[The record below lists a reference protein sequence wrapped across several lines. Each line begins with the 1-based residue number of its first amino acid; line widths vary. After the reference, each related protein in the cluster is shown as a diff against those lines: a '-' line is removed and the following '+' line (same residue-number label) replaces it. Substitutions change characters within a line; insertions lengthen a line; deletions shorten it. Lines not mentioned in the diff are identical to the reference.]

1 MIRNSF
7 LEKYRKKPKYAEL
20 DEQLLKEDDEY
31 IQEYY
36 HKAKTYVKF
45 FSN

>member
-1 MIRNSF
+1 MSIFHSKEF
-7 LEKYRKKPKYAEL
+7 EKSILKLKEK
-20 DEQLLKEDDEY
+20 KEDDEY